1 MASMTPTLSSR
12 EQLPHARR
20 VVVKI
25 GSSSL
30 TRPDGRLNV
39 PALRKLVDVLA
50 EEVQH
55 GKQIVLVTS
64 GSIAAGFMPLG
75 FDKRPA
81 DVSSAQAA
89 AAVGQS
95 ALMATYTDAFGA
107 YDIQVGQILMTA
119 GDTVRRSRYRH
130 AVQVFE
136 RLLELG
142 AVPIVNE
149 NDALATSELRFGD
162 NDRLAALVAQLVG
175 ADALVLLTDVNG
187 LYDAPPKHP
196 GAKRIPV
203 VHQMSDVAGIEVT
216 GRGSSFGTG
225 GMITKLQSA
234 EMATVTGIPV
244 VLTRAQDVAGALRG
258 EDVGTW
264 FSATN
269 ERRTRRKVW
278 LEHAAQMTGRLVID
292 QGAVRAL
299 RDRGASLL
307 AAGIREVRGDFAA
320 GDPVEI
326 VSEDGE
332 LIAHGLT
339 GYDSVELPQ
348 MLGRSTHDMVE
359 SLGDDY
365 GRSIVHRDDLI
376 LVRNTVTDVVT
387 GGGLPVAD

>member
-1 MASMTPTLSSR
+1 MTHPILDR
-12 EQLPHARR
+12 ENLPDAHR

-30 TRPDGRLNV
+30 TRIDGRLNI

-50 EEVQH
+50 EEVLA

-75 FDKRPA
+75 LDQRPGDTA
-81 DVSSAQAA
+81 TKQAA

-95 ALMATYTDAFGA
+95 ALMATYTDAFAA
-107 YDIQVGQILMTA
+107 YEISVGQILMTA

-130 AVQVFE
+130 ALQAFE

-142 AVPIVNE
+142 AVPVVNE

-175 ADALVLLTDVNG
+175 ADALVLLTDVDG
-187 LYDAPPKHP
+187 LYDAPPSQP
-196 GAKRIPV
+196 GSKRIRKV
-203 VHQMSDVAGIEVT
+203 ETLADVAEVEVA
-216 GRGSSFGTG
+216 GRGSAFGTG

-234 EMATVTGIPV
+234 EMATLTGIPV
-244 VLTRAQDVAGALRG
+244 ILTRSQDVARAIRG

-264 FSATN
+264 FVPNRS
-269 ERRTRRKVW
+269 RRARRKVW
-278 LEHAAQMTGRLVID
+278 LEHAAQMTGRLIVD
-292 QGAVRAL
+292 AGAVRAL

-307 AAGIREVRGDFAA
+307 AAGIREVRGDFEA
-320 GDPVEI
+320 GDPVEV
-326 VSEDGE
+326 VSESGE
-332 LIAHGLT
+332 IIANGLIS
-339 GYDSVELPQ
+339 YDSLELPQ
-348 MLGRSTHDMVE
+348 MLGRTTSDLRE
-359 SLGDDY
+359 DLGEDY

-376 LVRNTVTDVVT
+376 IVTNTVTDVVT
-387 GGGLPVAD
+387 GSGLPVAD